1 MDIKGSLKFTQIL
14 MLSSPIKNVNNL
26 MRKEESKELEVIKSN
41 LTKLQ
46 YIIPEQILCLK
57 CILSQA
63 W

>member
-46 YIIPEQILCLK
+46 YIIP
-57 CILSQA
+57 
-63 W
+63 